1 MSTIDWPERLIPQ
14 TCSLRLR
21 KAGGLFT
28 SPFNG
33 TTQAMD
39 YLSERWILSVQLAQL
54 QQRDPRGVGSFLNY
68 MSGGINR
75 VRGWHFGRRGQMA
88 GSLAGTP
95 LLSTAAL
102 FGAMSISITGAR
114 NRNLWPGGGFEIDS
128 NADGIADGWATYTTG
143 STGGVAYSRSA
154 GPLYAGASGAYQS
167 VLANAL
173 NGRIG
178 FTRNWPVTAGTAYS
192 LSIDQTASPGVTVY
206 VSINWLAS
214 GGGYISESTASA
226 LSAAGRRS
234 VSGVAPVGAVSAQCY
249 LFIESASSGACLF
262 NLDQAMFEV
271 GAVPT
276 AWPGPPTV
284 KADDMMRLANGQLVE
299 VLTDVSA
306 DDAGAMTIPIT
317 SHIRSTVAG
326 GTALQLSRPYA
337 EFILPSMEAGAV
349 YAPGRIEGAA
359 ADFVEVWD

>member
-14 TCSLRLR
+14 TCSMRLR

-39 YLSERWILSVQLAQL
+39 YLSERWVLSVQFAQM
-54 QQRDPRGVGSFLNY
+54 QQRDPRGLGSFMNY
-68 MSGGINR
+68 LSGGINR
-75 VRGWHFGRRGQMA
+75 VRAWHFGRRGQLA

-114 NRNLWPGGGFEIDS
+114 NRNLWPGGGFELDS
-128 NADGIADGWATYTTG
+128 NSDGVSDGWATYTTG
-143 STGGVAYSRSA
+143 STGSVAYSRSA
-154 GPLYAGASGAYQS
+154 GPLYAGTTGAYQS
-167 VLANAL
+167 VLASAL
-173 NGRIG
+173 NGRVG
-178 FTRNWPVTAGTAYS
+178 FTRNWPVSAGTAYA
-192 LSIDQTASPGVTVY
+192 LSIDQTATPGVTVY

-214 GGGYISESTASA
+214 GGAYISEITASA
-226 LSAAGRRS
+226 VAASGRRS
-234 VSGVAPVGAVSAQCY
+234 VAGVAPAGAVSAQCY
-249 LFIESASSGACLF
+249 LFIDSSSGTTCLF

-271 GAVPT
+271 GAVAT
-276 AWPGPPTV
+276 AWPGAPTV
-284 KADDMMRLANGQLVE
+284 KADDMMGLANGQLVE
-299 VLTDVSA
+299 VLADTTA

-317 SHIRSTVAG
+317 SHIRSTVSG
-326 GTALQLSRPYA
+326 GTAVQLSRPYA

-349 YAPGRIEGAA
+349 YAPGRIEGAGV
-359 ADFVEVWD
+359 DLVEVWG